1 MTLESFRGV
10 MNVNR
15 LRFLA
20 ALCCGLMVAGLV
32 PVVAR
37 VAQADTDLLA
47 ADPFEE
53 AVTGNY
59 GDKVHAELVR
69 GASPN
74 KSDFQGR
81 PYLLLA
87 AQYGASDSVR
97 MLLEFGARP
106 QIGDKDGNTP
116 LHRAAGGGYTDII
129 DMLIKAGATID
140 AVNREGL
147 TPLMMAVTQQQP
159 DAVKDLLDAGADVM
173 IADYAGRTA
182 FDIAH
187 GGRNRAIERMI
198 KQAGG

>member
-1 MTLESFRGV
+1 MDV
-10 MNVNR
+10 KR

-20 ALCCGLMVAGLV
+20 VLCCALMVSGLG
-32 PVVAR
+32 PMLPRA
-37 VAQADTDLLA
+37 AQADTDLLA

-53 AVTGNY
+53 AVSGNY
-59 GDKVHAELVR
+59 GDKVHAELLR

-74 KSDFQGR
+74 KADFQGR

-97 MLLEFGARP
+97 ILLEFGARP
-106 QIGDKDGNTP
+106 QLADRDGNTP
-116 LHRAAGGGYTDII
+116 LHRAAGGGYTDIM
-129 DMLIKAGATID
+129 DMLIKAGAVVD

-159 DAVKDLLDAGADVM
+159 DAVKDLLDAGADVS

-182 FDIAH
+182 LDIAQ